1 MRRLI
6 TFIALAVI
14 CFAANAQA
22 NIMLHSHNDYGREVP
37 FWQAYAQKINSIEV
51 DIHYVDGKL
60 MVGHDPEDIAY
71 DMTIEEFYVKPLLTV
86 FKRNGGKAWK
96 DTDQHLQ
103 LLVDLKTSTEPTL
116 STLVTL
122 LSQWPEVFDP
132 SVNENAVRV
141 VITGDAPEKEAYAN
155 YPKFI
160 YFDGDVEEEYTPE
173 QLERV
178 ALFSTNFRKYSRWN
192 GKGSI
197 VDDQEARLY
206 EVIDYA
212 HKLGKPIRFWG
223 APESVAVYY
232 VFYNMGIDY
241 INTDYPEISAA
252 FFSDWG
258 NKNFRIGEKPGKS
271 DGVTGTSK
279 LDRATRDF
287 SGFKDE
293 KLYLSEG
300 IDTYMPTFCSDNA
313 SPKKIKNIIYLIGDG
328 MGLNQVLAGYYANKG
343 LSVLN
348 MKYTGLGINCA
359 LDEFTT
365 DSAAGGSALATGER
379 HKNRGISAT
388 PEGEPI
394 PSLSDWFHDM
404 GKAVGV
410 VTLGNVADATPSAFY
425 GHTVERD
432 SSDVITNYLHDARI
446 DLLCGSGIREFTRRN
461 DGRNLIKDLEGKFSY
476 VDNISK
482 INDKAGKVICI
493 DERMDDAAEEANLDL
508 LADAVKESIEKL
520 QGMGGKEGFFM
531 MVEAAKI
538 DYAGHSRCLPGSVI
552 EMLSFDLAIAEA
564 LKFADENGETLVVVT
579 ADHETGG
586 LMLIDGDEHTGRIMG
601 AYFSDD
607 HTPSF
612 IPVFAYGPGSSQFS
626 GTYMNT
632 EVAKKIKALTK

>member
-1 MRRLI
+1 M
-6 TFIALAVI
+6 AVI
-14 CFAANAQA
+14 SFAANAQA
-22 NIMLHSHNDYGREVP
+22 DIMFHSHNDYERTVP
-37 FWQAYAQKINSIEV
+37 FWQAYAQKIHSIEV
-51 DIHYVDGKL
+51 DLYYNDGQL
-60 MVGHDPEDIAY
+60 LVGHDTWNLRKGKTFEKLYLEP
-71 DMTIEEFYVKPLLTV
+71 VLSV
-86 FKRNGGKAWK
+86 FDDNGGRPWK
-96 DTDQHLQ
+96 DSDRKLQ
-103 LLVDLKTSTEPTL
+103 LMIELKSETEPTL
-116 STLVTL
+116 NAVVEVLNKY
-122 LSQWPEVFDP
+122 PEVFDP
-132 SVNENAVRV
+132 AVNENAVRI
-141 VITGDAPEKEAYAN
+141 VITGRVPQPEDFAK
-155 YPKFI
+155 YPK
-160 YFDGDVEEEYTPE
+160 YVSFDGELEIDYTPE

-178 ALFSTNFRKYSRWN
+178 GLFSANFRKYSRWN

-206 EVIDYA
+206 EAINRA
-212 HKLGKPIRFWG
+212 HDLGKPIRFWW
-223 APESVAVYY
+223 APESVAAYY

-241 INTDYPEISAA
+241 ICTDKPEECAA

-258 NKNFRIGEKPGKS
+258 NKNFMIGEKPGRS
-271 DGVTGTSK
+271 EGVTGTSK
-279 LDRATRDF
+279 LDKATRDF

-293 KLYLSEG
+293 KLYLSKG
-300 IDTYMPTFCSDNA
+300 IYTYMPTFRSDNA
-313 SPKKIKNIIYLIGDG
+313 NPKKIKNIIYLIGDG

-343 LSVLN
+343 LTTLN
-348 MKYTGLGINCA
+348 LKYTGLAINNA

-446 DLLCGSGIREFTRRN
+446 DLLCGSGLREFTKRN

-476 VDNISK
+476 VDNIDK
-482 INDKAGKVICI
+482 INEVPGRVICL
-493 DERMDDAAEEANLDL
+493 DERMDEAAEEANLDL
-508 LADAVKESIEKL
+508 LEEAVWQSINKL
-520 QGMGGKEGFFM
+520 QDMGGKKGFFL

-552 EMLSFDLAIAEA
+552 EMLSFDLAVAQA
-564 LKFADENGETLVVVT
+564 LKYADVNGETLVVIT

-586 LMLIDGDEHTGRIMG
+586 LMLIDGDEKTGRIMG

-612 IPVFAYGPGSSQFS
+612 IPVFAYGPGSSEFS
-626 GTYMNT
+626 GTYMNI
-632 EVAKKIKALTK
+632 EVPKKIKALTK

>member
-1 MRRLI
+1 MRKLI
-6 TFIALAVI
+6 VVVALTVI
-14 CFAANAQA
+14 SLTANAQA
-22 NIMLHSHNDYGREVP
+22 DIMLHSHNDYERTVP
-37 FWQAYAQKINSIEV
+37 FWQAYAQKINSLEV
-51 DIHYVDGKL
+51 DIHYVEGRL
-60 MVGHDPEDIAY
+60 MVGHDPEDLMD
-71 DMTIEEFYVKPLLTV
+71 DMTVEELYVKPILTV
-86 FKRNGGKAWK
+86 FKRNGGKPWK
-96 DTDQHLQ
+96 DSDRHLQ
-103 LLVDLKTSTEPTL
+103 LLVDLKTPAEPTL
-116 STLVTL
+116 STFATL
-122 LSQWPEVFDP
+122 LAQWPEVFDP
-132 SVNENAVRV
+132 AVNENAVRV
-141 VITGDAPEKEAYAN
+141 VITGSAPEKEQFAD

-160 YFDGDVEEEYTPE
+160 SFDGDVNEEYTPE

-178 ALFSTNFRKYSRWN
+178 ALISTNFRRYSRWN

-212 HKLGKPIRFWG
+212 HKIGKPVRFWG
-223 APESVAVYY
+223 APESIATYY

-241 INTDYPEISAA
+241 INTDYPEEAAA

-258 NKNFRIGEKPGKS
+258 NKNFQIGERENRGK
-271 DGVTGTSK
+271 GVTGTSK

-293 KLYLSEG
+293 KLYLSKGVE
-300 IDTYMPTFCSDNA
+300 TYKPTFCSDDAN
-313 SPKKIKNIIYLIGDG
+313 PKKIKNIIYLIGDG

-343 LSVLN
+343 LSILN
-348 MKYTGLGINCA
+348 MKATGLGVNCA

-404 GKAVGV
+404 GKSVGV

-425 GHTVERD
+425 GHCVERD
-432 SSDVITNYLHDARI
+432 SSDIITNYLHDARI
-446 DLLCGSGIREFTRRN
+446 DLLCGSGVREFTRRN
-461 DGRNLIKDLEGKFSY
+461 DGRNLIKDLEGKYNY
-476 VDNISK
+476 VDRIDK
-482 INDKAGKVICI
+482 INEKGGKVICL
-493 DERMDDAAEEANLDL
+493 DERMDEAAEEANLDL
-508 LADAVKESIEKL
+508 LADAVRESIGKL
-520 QGMGGKEGFFM
+520 QEIGGKKGFFM

-552 EMLSFDLAIAEA
+552 EMLSFDLAVAEA

-586 LMLIDGDEHTGRIMG
+586 LMLIDGDEESGRIMG

-612 IPVFAYGPGSSQFS
+612 IPVFAYGPGSSEFS
-626 GTYMNT
+626 GTYMNI
-632 EVAKKIKALTK
+632 EVPRKIKSLTK